1 MRACPSAGAN
11 APYSRSGWKGALM
24 IRKSTAF
31 LALAGLLAG
40 CNAAGTGTTPPVV
53 TVQHLYVGND
63 NTPGTVQAYTLPI
76 TSASTPAFSF
86 ASNNVVSIGLDANN
100 DALVGDNAGHLQFFT
115 APLSASS
122 TPSVTFTN
130 GGASNNGQIVFNA
143 GGQVFV
149 ANVST
154 AVNMFTPPFTAAT
167 TPSTVVSGGLVS
179 AIGDVLDN
187 AGSLY
192 VANAGTGGGTGSDL
206 EVFTPP
212 YTGAPAVTTPN
223 VGGLTAY
230 RKMAGSGST
239 LYVCALAGT
248 TTGRIDAYGLP
259 LSNTSAPAFAITTGI
274 NVPEAIA
281 FDQNG
286 NMYVGNF
293 GNSTITVY
301 APPFSAASAPT
312 VTLTIPGS
320 FAIFGIAIGR

>member
-1 MRACPSAGAN
+1 MV
-11 APYSRSGWKGALM
+11 
-24 IRKSTAF
+24 RKLPVF

-40 CNAAGTGTTPPVV
+40 CNVAAGSSTPPSVV
-53 TVQHLYVGND
+53 VVQHLYVGND

-76 TSASTPAFSF
+76 TASSTPAFVF
-86 ASNNVVSIGLDANN
+86 ASNNVVSVGLDANN
-100 DALVGDNAGHLQFFT
+100 NALVGDNAGHLQFFT
-115 APLSASS
+115 APLSATS
-122 TPSVTFTN
+122 TPSVTFNN
-130 GGASNNGQIVFNA
+130 GSASNNGQIVFNLA
-143 GGQVFV
+143 GQAFV
-149 ANVST
+149 ATVTST
-154 AVNMFTPPFTAAT
+154 VNLFNPPFTSSSA
-167 TPSTVVSGGLVS
+167 PSTVVSGGLIS

-192 VANAGTGGGTGSDL
+192 VSNAGTGGGTGSDL
-206 EVFTPP
+206 EVFAPP

-223 VGGLTAY
+223 VAATAY

-239 LYVCALAGT
+239 LYVCSVAG

-259 LSNTSAPAFAITTGI
+259 LSNTSVPAFAITTGV

-286 NMYVGNF
+286 NMYVGNL

-301 APPFSAASAPT
+301 TAPFSATSAPA
-312 VTLTIPGS
+312 VTLTIPGT